1 MTRKA
6 PQRIEPQSI
15 EPMSSLSLHEKN
27 VRELQ
32 ELAQE
37 APAAPQRDRRKPLSR
52 AARLHL
58 IDMLS
63 RQSATGLALVAGVS
77 VYLAI
82 TAGRAFP
89 ARAAAWAA
97 MILCALWVCRR
108 LRSQFRSGDA
118 ITSRPF
124 RWRASYTSCLS
135 VLGVIL
141 ASGPILLT
149 PAGAPQPM
157 MLQVAVLSLLAAAAA
172 AMLHTAHFASAA
184 AFAAPAAI
192 FAVLAGLRSGDTGL
206 FAAGLAAALL
216 CVTGVFAVSR
226 VIEAKAARQH
236 PRTSFVRRDIGGRDQ
251 PNYGAKPQAGPAKT
265 AI

>member
-1 MTRKA
+1 
-6 PQRIEPQSI
+6 
-15 EPMSSLSLHEKN
+15 MSSLSLQEKN

-32 ELAQE
+32 QLARE
-37 APAAPQRDRRKPLSR
+37 APDARHRDRRRPLSR

-77 VYLAI
+77 IYLAV
-82 TAGRAFP
+82 TVGRGYP

-97 MILCALWVCRR
+97 MSLCALWVCRH
-108 LRSQFRSGDA
+108 LRNQFRSGNA

-141 ASGPILLT
+141 ASGPILLA

-157 MLQVAVLSLLAAAAA
+157 VLQITVLTLLAASGA
-172 AMLHTAHFASAA
+172 AMLHTAHMASAA
-184 AFAAPAAI
+184 AFAAPGAI
-192 FAVLAGLRSGDTGL
+192 FTVLAGVRSGDAAL
-206 FAAGLAAALL
+206 FAAGLAAALV
-216 CVTGVFAVSR
+216 CTTSVYAVSHFVR
-226 VIEAKAARQH
+226 AKAARQH
-236 PRTSFVRRDIGGRDQ
+236 PRTTFVRREISSRSANNPGSRA
-251 PNYGAKPQAGPAKT
+251 PHSISAKT
-265 AI
+265 AL

>member
-1 MTRKA
+1 MGEA
-6 PQRIEPQSI
+6 PQRIEP
-15 EPMSSLSLHEKN
+15 MSTLSLQEKN

-32 ELAQE
+32 QLARE
-37 APAAPQRDRRKPLSR
+37 APAAPNRDRRKPLSR

-63 RQSATGLALVAGVS
+63 RQSATGLALIAGVS
-77 VYLAI
+77 VYLGV
-82 TAGRAFP
+82 TAGREYP

-141 ASGPILLT
+141 ASGPILLAPT
-149 PAGAPQPM
+149 GAPQPM
-157 MLQVAVLSLLAAAAA
+157 MLQIALLTLLAASGA
-172 AMLHTAHFASAA
+172 AMLHTAHFPSAA
-184 AFAAPAAI
+184 AFVAPAAI
-192 FAVLAGLRSGDTGL
+192 FTILAGLRSGDAGL
-206 FAAGLAAALL
+206 SAAGLAAALI
-216 CVTGVFAVSR
+216 CVTAVYAVSR
-226 VIEAKAARQH
+226 VMQAKAARQH
-236 PRTSFVRRDIGGRDQ
+236 PRTTFLRRDLPGRDAK
-251 PNYGAKPQAGPAKT
+251 NYASTPHATPAKT
-265 AI
+265 AL